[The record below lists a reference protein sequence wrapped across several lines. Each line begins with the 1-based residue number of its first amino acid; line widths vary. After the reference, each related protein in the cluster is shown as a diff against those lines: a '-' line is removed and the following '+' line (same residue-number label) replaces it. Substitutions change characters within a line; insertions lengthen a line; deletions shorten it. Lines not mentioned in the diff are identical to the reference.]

1 MFIVC
6 ILSETEKKGKIK
18 KKTSVQTISYC
29 HRKQLNKLMA
39 NLKSTHPHF
48 VRCIL
53 PNEAKTAGLLD
64 ARLVLHQLHC
74 NNILEGIRIT
84 RKGFAI
90 RMGFDEFTLR
100 YGMLKKKKL
109 SKQLSRE
116 ESKACMEAASDGG
129 NGASGQSVSSQRK
142 AEIIMR
148 TLNID
153 PELYRIGAARVFFK
167 SHVLGKLEELR
178 EQTLARFVSRLQA
191 HLRRFLVRQG
201 FKAKL
206 ADKQSLDLVQQSA
219 RRYADFK
226 NWPLSKLVERLVSQK
241 QVSGPGQLLLS
252 IDSWLDN

>member
-1 MFIVC
+1 M
-6 ILSETEKKGKIK
+6 
-18 KKTSVQTISYC
+18 QTISYC

-53 PNEAKTAGLLD
+53 PNEAKAAGLLD
-64 ARLVLHQLHC
+64 AHLVLHQLHC

-84 RKGFAI
+84 RKGFAV

-116 ESKACMEAASDGG
+116 ESKASMEAASD
-129 NGASGQSVSSQRK
+129 SGQAVSSQRK

-153 PELYRIGAARVFFK
+153 PELYRIGAAKVFFK

-191 HLRRFLVRQG
+191 HIRRFLVQQG

-206 ADKQSLDLVQQSA
+206 ADKQRLGLVQQSA
-219 RRYADFK
+219 RRYLDFK
-226 NWPLSKLVERLVSQK
+226 NWPLSKLVERLASQK
-241 QVSGPGQLLLS
+241 QVSGGLSLLGLLCARVS
-252 IDSWLDN
+252 LVDSWVDN